1 MAPTIKDRN
10 TKNPRPDHGHRI
22 QRSKMYCCV
31 DPNWI
36 HVLAV
41 RFRDSAGR
49 PNKPTPVATLH
60 GILDPPRGVN
70 AIAAFKS
77 RSEVVASRHHF

>member
-1 MAPTIKDRN
+1 M
-10 TKNPRPDHGHRI
+10 
-22 QRSKMYCCV
+22 RSQTRVDPNYGGV

-49 PNKPTPVATLH
+49 PNKPTPLATLH
-60 GILDPPRGVN
+60 GVLDVLVLQTNKQTTHANNNKQN
-70 AIAAFKS
+70 AA
-77 RSEVVASRHHF
+77 